1 MSSATDEL
9 ADYLPG
15 VWSID
20 PVRSSLAFSV
30 GHLGLHTVHGTL
42 GVSGQITVAED
53 PLDSAVD
60 ASIDL
65 GSVNTGSKGRDEA
78 IRSPHLLDVAAQS
91 TASYRSRGITRG
103 HGPGEFLLLGDLEL
117 LGVTREV
124 PLRIRWEREV
134 GGGRGGPV
142 VTGTGEFARRD
153 FGFVYQVRPHFL
165 DRAISS
171 TVGIEVRLEARPAA
185 TTDGPAAATGGTG
198 R

>member
-1 MSSATDEL
+1 MSSATEEL
-9 ADYLPG
+9 ADYIPG

-20 PVRSSLAFSV
+20 PERSNLAFSV

-42 GVSGQITVAED
+42 RVSGQITFADD
-53 PLDSAVD
+53 PFDSAVD

-65 GSVNTGSKGRDEA
+65 GSVNTGSKGRDDA
-78 IRSPHLLDVAAQS
+78 IRSAHLLDVATQA
-91 TASYRSRGITRG
+91 TASYRSRGIGRG
-103 HGPGEFLLLGDLEL
+103 NGPGEFVLHGDLAL

-124 PLRIRWEREV
+124 PLRIRWEREA

-153 FGFVYQVRPHFL
+153 FGFVYRVRPRLL

-171 TVGIEVRLEARPAA
+171 TVGIKVRLEARPAV
-185 TTDGPAAATGGTG
+185 TDDGPAAATEGTG